1 MKRYFNSLSKSV
13 WVVSTVLTLVSCS
26 DWMDHYKNES
36 SYNGSELI
44 TLAEA
49 ISNLSDTENFIE
61 ALQNTYMFNG
71 DKLTSDTYWDLL
83 QSDQFITVWLP
94 LDSSVDDADW
104 AKYKKE
110 DKTNTENKRAGQ
122 EFIQNHI
129 ARFRYTVSSK
139 TDEKVVMMSNKSYR
153 NTKAGIDGVPY
164 MAGANTINIR
174 CKNGILHILG
184 GQIKYRPTIFE
195 YLTRNSHDIKSDG
208 KKVTYDYR
216 SILGEFYDKYTEE
229 KIDELKSVSSGI
241 NPVTGVMEYV
251 DSVIIRKSILLDKFG
266 DISEE
271 DSTYYMVLPTP
282 TVWNQEYDS
291 ITKFFEYGKVEA
303 DPDSLQKFY
312 TKYSMMTDM
321 FFNMNKKIQLS
332 QNDSVISTTYDR
344 NYNLKQRVRFN
355 VYDKPF
361 AANGLFKSYDSIKCS
376 NGMIYIVDK
385 WPFDDAKTFNR
396 VIKLEAEEYDDYDNT
411 VMKHSRAY
419 ISSVKG
425 QKLTNVYAERLS
437 SKDSKPQ
444 WETEFKIRN
453 TLKGKYK
460 VKLVIFPDTA
470 QKTVKPNLFAADI
483 YYAGD
488 NPMPDTLHASMQDID
503 EYPFYKQEQFKND
516 IENKR
521 IDTVEICDIDIPAC
535 NFDKDGKNQARLRI
549 VVKSLTMDATQN
561 SGELWLDCI
570 ILEPVFE

>member
-13 WVVSTVLTLVSCS
+13 WVVLTVLTLGSCS
-26 DWMDHYKNES
+26 DWMDHYKNDS
-36 SYNGSELI
+36 SYNGSNLV

-49 ISNLSDTENFIE
+49 IQNIPGAENFIE

-83 QSDQFITVWLP
+83 GDDQFITVWLP
-94 LDSSVDDADW
+94 LDSSVDDEDW
-104 AKYKKE
+104 TKYKKE
-110 DKTNTENKRAGQ
+110 EKSYTENKRAGQ

-139 TDEKVVMMSNKSYR
+139 TDEKVVMMSNKTYP
-153 NTKAGIDGVPY
+153 NTSAGIGGVPY
-164 MAGANTINIR
+164 KTEPNSINIL
-174 CKNGILHILG
+174 CKNGILHLLG
-184 GQIKYRPTIFE
+184 GQLKYRPTIYE

-208 KKVTYDYR
+208 KKVAYDYR
-216 SILGEFYDKYTEE
+216 TILGDFYDKYTEE

-282 TVWNQEYDS
+282 ALWTLEYDS
-291 ITKFFEYGKVEA
+291 ISKFFTYGKKET
-303 DPDSLQKFY
+303 DPDSLQVFY

-321 FFNMNKKIQLS
+321 LFNMNSKIQLS
-332 QNDSVISTTYDR
+332 KKDSVISTTYSR
-344 NYNLKQRVRFN
+344 NYNLKNRVRFN

-361 AANGLFKSYDSIKCS
+361 AANGLFKSYDSVKCS

-411 VMKHSRAY
+411 VILHNRAY

-425 QKLTNVYAERLS
+425 QKLTNVFAARIS
-437 SKDSKPQ
+437 SKDSKPD

-460 VKLVIFPDTA
+460 VKLVVFPDTSS
-470 QKTVKPNLFAADI
+470 VKNVKSNQIAVDI
-483 YYAGD
+483 LYSGD
-488 NPMPDTLHASMQDID
+488 NPMPDTLHASMKDID
-503 EYPFYKQEQFKND
+503 EPPFYEQEEFYNNISK
-516 IENKR
+516 
-521 IDTVEICDIDIPAC
+521 IDTIQICEIDVPAC
-535 NFDKDGKNQARLRI
+535 NYDKDSKNEAKLRI
-549 VVKSLTMDATQN
+549 KVQSLVQDATKY
-561 SGELWLDCI
+561 SGQLWLDCI
-570 ILEPVFE
+570 ILEPVIE